1 MLFLCPKCK
10 KELNIIDNACRC
22 AEGHSYDRAKGGY
35 YNLLL
40 GSAGGTHGDNRE
52 MVEARRDFLNRGYY
66 RPLAEKL
73 SSLVLDCTPKCGA
86 VLDAGCG
93 EGYYTA
99 MVESALRARD
109 TESYVSGFDISKEAV
124 KRAAK
129 ACSNITYAVAGSYH
143 MPVGDEAVDTLFNVF
158 SPLAIDE
165 TRRVIKP
172 GGHFIMVIPDEE
184 HLFEL
189 KQAIYDTPYKNTVE
203 DTHIPG
209 FSLVWRVDVK
219 YTMKLDTPEAISS
232 LFMMTPYAYRT
243 RPENRERI
251 KGLRELE
258 CRAEFIVFVYEKE
271 K

>member
-10 KELNIIDNACRC
+10 KELNIIDGTCRC
-22 AEGHSYDRAKGGY
+22 TEGHSYDRAKGGY

-40 GSAGGTHGDNRE
+40 GSSGGTHGDNRE
-52 MVEARRDFLNRGYY
+52 MVEARRSFLSRGYY
-66 RPLAEKL
+66 KTLAEKL
-73 SSLVLDCTPKCGA
+73 SSLVLDYTKKGGA

-99 MVESALRARD
+99 IVESALRARD
-109 TESYVSGFDISKEAV
+109 KESFVSGFDISKDAV

-129 ACSNITYAVAGSYH
+129 ACPDITYAVAGSYH

-172 GGHFIMVIPDEE
+172 GGHFILVIPAEE

-189 KQAIYDTPYKNTVE
+189 KKAIYDTPYKNTVE

-209 FSLVWRVDVK
+209 FSLVRRVDVK
-219 YTMKLDTPEAISS
+219 YTMYLDTPEAIGS
-232 LFMMTPYAYRT
+232 LFMMTPYAYLT
-243 RPENRERI
+243 KQENKERI
-251 KGLRELE
+251 KKLTELD